1 MAVLLL
7 ANTAS
12 VFASKEETLE
22 DLINRIP
29 SAKPEDR
36 PKLYVEVARRQ
47 LKSADQL
54 YTEGKAEEARTAVS
68 DVVGYSEKATQ
79 AVLEQ
84 KRKFKDVEIAVRK
97 MADRLRDIKRTLN
110 FEDQPPVQQA
120 VDHLEALR
128 TQLLSAM
135 FGGKEPK

>member
-1 MAVLLL
+1 MAALLL
-7 ANTAS
+7 ANSAS
-12 VFASKEETLE
+12 VFAFKQETLE

-36 PKLYVEVARRQ
+36 PKLYIEVARRQ

-54 YTEGKAEEARTAVS
+54 YTEGKAEEARAAVG
-68 DVVGYSEKATQ
+68 DVVGYSEKAAQ
-79 AVLEQ
+79 ASLEQ

-120 VDHLEALR
+120 VDRLEALR